1 MRIAVFGTGY
11 VGLVQG
17 SVLAEV
23 GHDVLCVDLDA
34 KKVEGLKAGRIPIYE
49 PGLEDIVKKNHAEGR
64 LNFTTD
70 AAEAVA
76 HGRIQF
82 IAVGTPPDE
91 DGSADLKYVLT
102 VAATIAEHMEEP
114 KVVVTK
120 STVPVGTADKVRA
133 KIVETLAKRGR
144 SDLGFD
150 VVSNPEFL
158 KEGAAV
164 ADCMRPD
171 RIVIGTSDKES
182 EELLREVYA
191 PFSRNRE
198 KLIVMDVRSAELTKY
213 AANCMLATKIS
224 FMNEMANLAE
234 RLGADIEA
242 VRQGIGSDQ
251 RIGYHFIYPGAGYGG
266 SCFPKDVKALIHTA
280 REAGFEP
287 KVLQAVEDR
296 NEDQKSVIYDKIDAH
311 YAGDLKGRTFA
322 LWGLAFKPQT
332 DDMREAASRVVMEAL
347 WAAGAKVQAFDP
359 EAMEEAQRIYGDR
372 DDLRLC
378 GTKEAAL
385 RDADALI
392 VMTEWQMF
400 RAPDFDLLM
409 EKLKAPVVFDGRNL
423 YEPAR
428 MAKRGFTYYAI
439 GRGEPVAPKGTA
451 KAAAPR
457 STAPR
462 STAAKSTAA

>member
-1 MRIAVFGTGY
+1 MKIAVFGTGY

-23 GHDVLCVDLDA
+23 GHDVLCVDIDA
-34 KKVEGLKAGRIPIYE
+34 GKVEGLKAGRIPIYE
-49 PGLEDIVKKNHAEGR
+49 PGLEDIVRKNHAEGR

-70 AAEAVA
+70 AAEAVR
-76 HGRIQF
+76 HGRIVF

-91 DGSADLKYVLT
+91 DGSADLKYVLA
-102 VAATIAEHMEEP
+102 VAKTIAEHMEEA

-133 KIVETLAKRGR
+133 KLVETLKARGR
-144 SDLGFD
+144 SDLHFD

-191 PFSRNRE
+191 PFSRNHD

-234 RLGADIEA
+234 RLGADIEM

-280 REAGFEP
+280 REVGFDP
-287 KVLQAVEDR
+287 KVLQSVEDR
-296 NEDQKSVIYDKIDAH
+296 NEDQKSVIFDKVSAH
-311 YAGDLKGRTFA
+311 YGGDLAGRTFA
-322 LWGLAFKPQT
+322 LWGLAFKPNT

-359 EAMEEAQRIYGDR
+359 EAMEEAQRLYGDR
-372 DDLRLC
+372 DDLTLC
-378 GTKEAAL
+378 GTKEATL

-392 VMTEWQMF
+392 VLTEWQMF
-400 RAPDFDLLM
+400 RAPDFDLLKD
-409 EKLKAPVVFDGRNL
+409 KLKASVVFDGRNL

-428 MAKRGFTYYAI
+428 MAKRGFAYYAI
-439 GRGEPVAPKGTA
+439 GRGLPRPEGAPGATE
-451 KAAAPR
+451 AAA
-457 STAPR
+457 
-462 STAAKSTAA
+462 